1 MSLSRRTGK
10 FKLVENGMKYV
21 EKESEE
27 IIEWMKYVST
37 EVNFFSKYFLAFPF
51 DLF

>member
-1 MSLSRRTGK
+1 MWRHTCITLSRRTGK
-10 FKLVENGMKYV
+10 FKVVENGIKYI

-37 EVNFFSKYFLAFPF
+37 KVNQTKITGQV
-51 DLF
+51 

>member
-37 EVNFFSKYFLAFPF
+37 KVKI
-51 DLF
+51 

>member
-1 MSLSRRTGK
+1 MSLSRRTGN
-10 FKLVENGMKYV
+10 FKLVENGVKYV

-37 EVNFFSKYFLAFPF
+37 KVKKKLRIKRPSL
-51 DLF
+51 

>member
-10 FKLVENGMKYV
+10 FKLIENGIKYV

-27 IIEWMKYVST
+27 IIEWMKSVSNK
-37 EVNFFSKYFLAFPF
+37 VRKKYINFCVFHSYT
-51 DLF
+51 

>member
-27 IIEWMKYVST
+27 IIEWLKYVST
-37 EVNFFSKYFLAFPF
+37 EVIFLKHFVAFPF